1 MIMQLDR
8 QIKNQWIKSFSGC
21 FFVFNLKRLIIN
33 WRSIFKTRW
42 NYMLFFTVDIQSKS
56 ISTLKFVLCE
66 RMFMVERYL
75 AARDWPEV
83 CGLLIGSTLAMNR
96 WYITTMQEFHVL
108 PTKVTCG
115 FESTERF
122 LVFFSHLWQKKS
134 PKKHLIFFFKN
145 KTFLEIVVHL
155 AAVLNC
161 RKKKRW
167 EKIQTEKFA
176 AV

>member
-1 MIMQLDR
+1 LVYVVIAWYNNAIGPSDQKPMDQD
-8 QIKNQWIKSFSGC
+8 C
-21 FFVFNLKRLIIN
+21 
-33 WRSIFKTRW
+33 SIFKTRW

-96 WYITTMQEFHVL
+96 WYIAAMQEFHVL

-134 PKKHLIFFFKN
+134 PKKHFIFF
-145 KTFLEIVVHL
+145 L
-155 AAVLNC
+155 
-161 RKKKRW
+161 
-167 EKIQTEKFA
+167 KIKHFWRLWCI
-176 AV
+176 